1 MKRLVTR
8 QRRKRRLIEQG
19 YIPRPKGRP
28 HKTEETEEM
37 RRNNELAELR
47 MRIDTGIFINIY
59 PKI

>member
-28 HKTEETEEM
+28 RKTKETEEM